1 MFSGPFNK
9 LVELVKEKKIPVR
22 KISVSYISDIFVD
35 YVNNN
40 FQDLNSI
47 GEFLELASYL
57 TFLKSKEILPN
68 SHKDKELKKHREYI
82 YTTIEN
88 YDIIKKAQEVIK
100 NNFGKEKKKPVK
112 VKNKASMEKEDVK
125 YQLVKFFDD
134 YISKQKKLEIIK
146 EAYRIEDAIEF
157 LEKKEHFN
165 SFDLFEYSKHNKLN
179 FLVMFLASLILVNRG
194 FFDYNNGYFIKS
206 SNKHLGSDPNEY
218 R

>member
-100 NNFGKEKKKPVK
+100 NNFGKEKKKPIK

-206 SNKHLGSDPNEY
+206 FNKHLGSEANEY

>member
-22 KISVSYISDIFVD
+22 KISVSYISDMFVD

-206 SNKHLGSDPNEY
+206 SNKHLGSEANEY

>member
-100 NNFGKEKKKPVK
+100 NNFGKEKKKAVK
-112 VKNKASMEKEDVK
+112 VKNKALMEKEDVK

-134 YISKQKKLEIIK
+134 YISKQKKLEVIK

-179 FLVMFLASLILVNRG
+179 FLVLFLASLILVNRE
-194 FFDYNNGYFIKS
+194 FFDYNNGYFIKL
-206 SNKHLGSDPNEY
+206 SNKNLGSEPNEY

>member
-1 MFSGPFNK
+1 M
-9 LVELVKEKKIPVR
+9 
-22 KISVSYISDIFVD
+22 FVD

-206 SNKHLGSDPNEY
+206 SNKHLGSEANEY

>member
-165 SFDLFEYSKHNKLN
+165 SLDLFEYSKHNKLN
-179 FLVMFLASLILVNRG
+179 FLVLFLASLILVNRG
-194 FFDYNNGYFIKS
+194 FFDYNNGYFIKL
-206 SNKHLGSDPNEY
+206 SNKNLGSEPNEY

>member
-68 SHKDKELKKHREYI
+68 SHKDKEFKKHREYI

-112 VKNKASMEKEDVK
+112 VKNKALMEKEDVK

-194 FFDYNNGYFIKS
+194 FFDYSNGYFIKS

>member
-1 MFSGPFNK
+1 VFSGPFNK

-68 SHKDKELKKHREYI
+68 SHKDKEFKKHREYI

-100 NNFGKEKKKPVK
+100 NNFGKEKKKPIK

-194 FFDYNNGYFIKS
+194 FFDYSNGYFIKS